1 MIERRFYKAQPAAD
15 PVESVTLIFETE
27 LPERQRDSSMPMPE
41 YLALAKALYQ
51 EEAIVLAQTLLK
63 VLPGGTFD
71 QLLCEMLQIKASHF
85 RVTF

>member
-1 MIERRFYKAQPAAD
+1 MIERRFFKAQAAGD
-15 PVESVTLIFETE
+15 AIESVTLMFYDE
-27 LPERQRDSSMPMPE
+27 LPNRPLDQSKPLPE
-41 YLALAKALYQ
+41 ALA
-51 EEAIVLAQTLLK
+51 EARVVFEKDAKILAQTLLK